1 MKKIFFYTSLMV
13 FVNFPFFSIAQT
25 IQTKTEKINNE
36 TVRTYSFYI
45 NEQGEPVRHGKYT
58 ITWNVNKND
67 YKVNRKLECNYK
79 NGVLHGKLTYTNE
92 WNDYKE

>member
-25 IQTKTEKINNE
+25 IQTKTEKIDNE

-58 ITWNVNKND
+58 ITWNVSKS
-67 YKVNRKLECNYK
+67 KI
-79 NGVLHGKLTYTNE
+79 GV
-92 WNDYKE
+92 